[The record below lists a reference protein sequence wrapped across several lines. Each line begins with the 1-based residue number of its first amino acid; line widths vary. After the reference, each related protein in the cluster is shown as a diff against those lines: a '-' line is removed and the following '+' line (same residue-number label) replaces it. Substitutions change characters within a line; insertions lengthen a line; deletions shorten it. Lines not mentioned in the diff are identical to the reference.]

1 MVRVLAVAQTRGS
14 SPALR
19 KGPGGFVVE
28 CQGGSLW
35 NSKIVR
41 CPKASDQ
48 AAFRLWCL
56 WQIAVPAKGSRQPR
70 PLAPDLLQQQSGQL
84 QSPILL
90 RQWLPSTCQAA
101 GTTNELVFIKDSQLL
116 RRALQKH
123 KWVIIA
129 TTVINESQLLR
140 EYEVHNRRRGKRKTL
155 CI

>member
-1 MVRVLAVAQTRGS
+1 VAYRLGCLVLPYKRGLEVFAVE
-14 SPALR
+14 L
-19 KGPGGFVVE
+19 
-28 CQGGSLW
+28 QGVLLW
-35 NSKIVR
+35 NSKIAR

-56 WQIAVPAKGSRQPR
+56 RQITVPAKGSRQPR
-70 PLAPDLLQQQSGQL
+70 PLAPQHLQCQSGQL

-101 GTTNELVFIKDSQLL
+101 GTTNKLVFIKDSQLL
-116 RRALQKH
+116 RRALQKY

-129 TTVINESQLLR
+129 TAVINESQLLR
-140 EYEVHNRRRGKRKTL
+140 EYEVHNRRRGERKRKTL